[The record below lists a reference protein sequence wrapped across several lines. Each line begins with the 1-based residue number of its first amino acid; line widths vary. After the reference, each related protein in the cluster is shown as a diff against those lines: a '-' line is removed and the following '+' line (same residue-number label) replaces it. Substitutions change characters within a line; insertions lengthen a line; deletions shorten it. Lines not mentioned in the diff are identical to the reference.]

1 MQAKEAVLEL
11 VVLGEFVL
19 HQAVDPRRVVGF
31 VTVTVGLVVH
41 DLAGMDALLVVD
53 FPEDD
58 TTLLGTAESVAVS
71 GVAQLG
77 VGQIAGRDGGFAEL
91 GIQRQGSSHEVR

>member
-1 MQAKEAVLEL
+1 MLEL

-41 DLAGMDALLVVD
+41 NLAGMDALLVVD

-58 TTLLGTAESVAVS
+58 TTLFGTAESVS
-71 GVAQLG
+71 FGSTAQLG
-77 VGQIAGRDGGFAEL
+77 VRQVAGRDGGFAEL
-91 GIQRQGSSHEVR
+91 GI